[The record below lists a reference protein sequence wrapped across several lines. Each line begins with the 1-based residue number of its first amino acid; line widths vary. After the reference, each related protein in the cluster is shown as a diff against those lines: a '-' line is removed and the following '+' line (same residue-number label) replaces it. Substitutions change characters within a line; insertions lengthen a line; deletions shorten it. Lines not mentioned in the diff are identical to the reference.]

1 MKLRMPWRRQA
12 PVDERRWLV
21 VDVESS
27 GLDATSARLLAI
39 AGVALHFDQGRPRVA
54 MADSFEIVL
63 KQPGQTVDKANILL
77 HGIGVGAQ
85 RAGVEPR
92 EALERFLAWVGQSPL
107 LAFHSSFDETMIT
120 RALRQHGLPVPAQ
133 PWLDLAQVAPLAQ
146 PEVKARALDEWL
158 QHHGLVC
165 AIRHQAAADALVT
178 AELLLKLWPMLGAGG
193 EPVGF
198 NDLLRRAR
206 QRRWLGASIP

>member
-39 AGVALHFDQGRPRVA
+39 AGVAMHFDQGRPRVA

-178 AELLLKLWPMLGAGG
+178 AELLLKLWPMLGAGS